1 MSGQAVAATDGR
13 RYKIVGRLGVGGMGT
28 VFEATDSR
36 LRRPVALKFARRNDR
51 SAARQLAWE
60 AAVMSLPQHT
70 RVCSVYD
77 LSKYRG
83 RICLVLERLVGDTL
97 AARLADGPLATGRL
111 VSIGTQIADA
121 LTAIHAV
128 GLVHQ
133 DIKPSNIFLTLSGGV
148 KVLDFGLAAVVGDP
162 SNGRRGKRQNRSV
175 RCTASYVAPERL
187 LGHRA
192 DFRSDLYSLGVVL
205 YEMATGRAP
214 FGGDSID
221 SVLDSVLAHKVA
233 PLRELAPQQPVAL
246 ERLVAKLLA
255 PQAQDRPQSAD
266 DVKRALSRIRR

>member
-1 MSGQAVAATDGR
+1 MSGQAVAADGR

-36 LRRPVALKFARRNDR
+36 LRRSVALKFARRNDR

-60 AAVMSLPQHT
+60 AAVMSLPQHA

-97 AARLADGPLATGRL
+97 AARLANGRL
-111 VSIGTQIADA
+111 SAGRVMSVGSQIADA

-133 DIKPSNIFLTLSGGV
+133 DIKPSNIFLTLDDDV

-162 SNGRRGKRQNRSV
+162 SNGRRDKRPNRSV
-175 RCTASYVAPERL
+175 RCSANYVAPERL
-187 LGHRA
+187 LGRRA

-214 FGGDSID
+214 FAGGPVDA
-221 SVLDSVLAHKVA
+221 VLDRVLTSSVQ
-233 PLRELAPQQPVAL
+233 PMRELAPDLPMAL
-246 ERLVAKLLA
+246 ERLIVRLLA
-255 PQAQDRPQSAD
+255 PQAQDRPQSAV
-266 DVKRALSRIRR
+266 DVKRALSRIRI

>member
-1 MSGQAVAATDGR
+1 MSAHAAAADGK
-13 RYKIVGRLGVGGMGT
+13 RYRIVGRLGVGGMGT

-60 AAVMSLPQHT
+60 AAVMSLPQHA

-77 LSKYRG
+77 LSEYRG

-97 AARLADGPLATGRL
+97 AARMAGGPLPGGRV
-111 VSIGTQIADA
+111 VSIGVQIADA

-133 DIKPSNIFLTLSGGV
+133 DIKPSNIFLTVSGDV
-148 KVLDFGLAAVVGDP
+148 KVLDFGLAALVGDP
-162 SNGRRGKRQNRSV
+162 SSGRRGKRPCRSV
-175 RCTASYVAPERL
+175 RCTANYVAPERL
-187 LGHRA
+187 LGQRA

-214 FGGDSID
+214 FTAD
-221 SVLDSVLAHKVA
+221 SVDAVLDRVLNSEAR
-233 PLRELAPQQPVAL
+233 PLRELAPRLPAAL
-246 ERLVAKLLA
+246 ERLVSRLLA
-255 PQAQDRPQSAD
+255 PQAQDRPQSAAE
-266 DVKRALSRIRR
+266 VKRALGRIRG

>member
-1 MSGQAVAATDGR
+1 MSGQAVATVGR
-13 RYKIVGRLGVGGMGT
+13 RYTIVGRLGVGGMGT

-60 AAVMSLPQHT
+60 AAVMSLPQHA

-83 RICLVLERLVGDTL
+83 RVCLVLERLVGDTL
-97 AARLADGPLATGRL
+97 AARLVNGPLPTRRV
-111 VSIGTQIADA
+111 VSIGSQLADA

-133 DIKPSNIFLTLSGGV
+133 DIKPSNIFLTLSGDV
-148 KVLDFGLAAVVGDP
+148 KVLDFGLAAVVGDR
-162 SNGRRGKRQNRSV
+162 SNGGRGRQSGRSV
-175 RCTASYVAPERL
+175 RCTANYVAPERL
-187 LGHRA
+187 LGQRA

-205 YEMATGRAP
+205 YEMAAGRAP
-214 FGGDSID
+214 FAAD
-221 SVLDSVLAHKVA
+221 SVDAVLDRVLTHRAQ
-233 PLRELAPQQPVAL
+233 PLRAFAPGHPAAL
-246 ERLVAKLLA
+246 DRLVAKLLA
-255 PQAQDRPQSAD
+255 PQVQDRVQSAA
-266 DVKRALSRIRR
+266 DVARALNRIRI

>member
-1 MSGQAVAATDGR
+1 MSGQAAAADGK
-13 RYKIVGRLGVGGMGT
+13 RYTIVGRLGSGGMGT

-51 SAARQLAWE
+51 SAERQLAWE
-60 AAVMSLPQHT
+60 AAVMTLPQHD

-83 RICLVLERLVGDTL
+83 RICLVLERLIGDTL
-97 AARLADGPLATGRL
+97 AARLAKGTVPTRRV
-111 VSIGTQIADA
+111 VSIGIQIADA

-133 DIKPSNIFLTLSGGV
+133 DIKPANIFLTLTGDV

-162 SNGRRGKRQNRSV
+162 SNGRRSKRTSRCV
-175 RCTASYVAPERL
+175 RCSANYVAPERL
-187 LGHRA
+187 LGQRA

-205 YEMATGRAP
+205 YEMTTGRAP
-214 FGGDSID
+214 FAAE
-221 SVLDSVLAHKVA
+221 SVDAILDRVLTSEVPPMRGLVPGVPAS
-233 PLRELAPQQPVAL
+233 L
-246 ERLVAKLLA
+246 ERLVAGLLS
-255 PQAQDRPQSAD
+255 PQAQDRPQSAA
-266 DVKRALSRIRR
+266 DVGRALGRING